1 VPRKTHQDILVNA
14 LDAYLDQET
23 WASTHAWTKRA
34 LNPSAII
41 IVSLVLMVPKA
52 ALTAAAPSRPTFMA
66 AGVDAQRQCEAV
78 MRIAAKDA
86 ANAAMPK
93 LFEMTRR
100 MLTLYTSDVQG
111 RLHTLCMGIPIMKE
125 VIVRQKAAIAD
136 AHRTGNAAEAWPL
149 EEAVATHQQ
158 VLVKF
163 ERELSEMI
171 ASRR

>member
-1 VPRKTHQDILVNA
+1 M
-14 LDAYLDQET
+14 ET
-23 WASTHAWTKRA
+23 WASTHEWTKRA

-41 IVSLVLMVPKA
+41 TLSLVLMVTKA
-52 ALTAAAPSRPTFMA
+52 ALTSAAPSRPTFMA
-66 AGVDAQRQCEAV
+66 VGVDAQRQCKAV
-78 MRIAAKDA
+78 MRVAAKDA
-86 ANAAMPK
+86 AKAAMPN

-136 AHRTGNAAEAWPL
+136 AYRTGNATEAWPL

-163 ERELSEMI
+163 ERELSEMM

>member
-1 VPRKTHQDILVNA
+1 
-14 LDAYLDQET
+14 
-23 WASTHAWTKRA
+23 
-34 LNPSAII
+34 
-41 IVSLVLMVPKA
+41 
-52 ALTAAAPSRPTFMA
+52 
-66 AGVDAQRQCEAV
+66 
-78 MRIAAKDA
+78 
-86 ANAAMPK
+86 
-93 LFEMTRR
+93 

-136 AHRTGNAAEAWPL
+136 AHRTGKAAEAWPL

-163 ERELSEMI
+163 ERELSEMM